1 MKTRT
6 KVNGGTYDTVE
17 AAMKMGLNRVNATMV
32 TPFMWFTP
40 GGSDPYSPV
49 VIMLV
54 EALQHRLRHLGY
66 ENRADGFVDRATSAA
81 LSKISGPTWKQKA
94 WVQVYGDVLHTAA
107 TGHRP
112 RTTEEDIMSYSHMGA
127 INGRGRVRYL
137 REAPAGTR
145 WGTLGDVER
154 TDWCSTSN
162 PQGNCKP
169 YAGICKPMNSRTL
182 AFAKDLQRQLNRILK
197 AQKKPLL
204 YVDGSI
210 GPKVVAAVN
219 TAIPYPAPNCDAVAQ
234 IVDELASTAAAV
246 ADNMGAGAV
255 PDPKGSMARSPVIDP
270 STGVPKYPPRQAG
283 LTAIFDFVQSPLGLA
298 VVGGGVLFFLMTQD
312 KKKKKPTRKKPVRK
326 RKTRRKARRRFT
338 YTYY

>member
-6 KVNGGTYDTVE
+6 KVNGGTYDVVE
-17 AAMKMGLNRVNATMV
+17 AAMKMGMERVNATMA
-32 TPFMWFTP
+32 TPYMWFTP

-49 VIMLV
+49 VIMIV
-54 EALQHRLRHLGY
+54 EALQQRLRHMGF

-81 LSKISGPTWKQKA
+81 LREISGPTWKQKA
-94 WVQVYGDVLHTAA
+94 WVQVYGDILHTAA

-112 RTTEEDIMSYSHMGA
+112 RTTEEDIMSYRHMGA
-127 INGRGRVRYL
+127 INGRVRYL

-145 WGTLGDVER
+145 WGSLGDVEK

-162 PQGNCKP
+162 PQGDCKP
-169 YAGICKPMNSRTL
+169 YKGICKPMNTRTL
-182 AFAKDLQRQLNRILK
+182 AFAKDLQRQLNRLLK
-197 AQKKPLL
+197 ARKKSLL

-210 GPKVVAAVN
+210 GPKTVAAVN
-219 TAIPYPAPNCDAVAQ
+219 KEIPYPAPNCDAVAQ
-234 IVDELASTAAAV
+234 IVDELAATASAV
-246 ADNMGAGAV
+246 ADQVGAGVV
-255 PDPKGSMARSPVIDP
+255 PDPKGSVARSPVIDP

-283 LTAIFDFVQSPLGLA
+283 FGAIVDFVQSPLGLA
-298 VVGGGVLFFLMTQD
+298 VVGGGVLFFLMTRED
-312 KKKKKPTRKKPVRK
+312 KKKKKPRKKPARK